1 MKLMVGFTTSGYKNC
16 FNPVSRLLAS
26 SVKPQ
31 SDTGGS
37 QFYAAFRK

>member
-1 MKLMVGFTTSGYKNC
+1 MKLMVGFTTSGYKNR
-16 FNPVSRLLAS
+16 FNPMSRLLAS

-37 QFYAAFRK
+37 QF